1 MTTKTSQLILL
12 DAQPDWRLDERTR
25 RLGREGIAR
34 ARAALQAGRR
44 SRSPDES
51 DDLADARHGQAEQAE
66 RPGPA
71 SRPGAAVHHRR
82 PAVRRPAAR
91 RPAA

>member
-44 SRSPDES
+44 SRSPDEPGE
-51 DDLADARHGQAEQAE
+51 LADARHGQAE

-71 SRPGAAVHHRR
+71 SRPGAAVPHRR